1 MRRLFYDLEPMCF
14 SHFSHGVNEATMRLP
29 PMNKILPQYR
39 LFLQSA
45 ALSCC
50 VLTGVVHGT
59 PPDWK
64 TFLPSVTPIEI
75 PDTGFAKEFFV
86 SPSGDDANDGLSPE
100 KAGASGPF
108 ATIARARDEIRK
120 LRQNGGIPKGGIAVN
135 LRGGVYQLTDSLA
148 FTLEDSGSE
157 GSSVVYRAYQEE
169 KPRLAGGKVLKASD
183 FAPVT
188 DSEMKQRLAPEADG
202 KVLVADLKSL
212 GLKHTGPFPDIFK
225 DGGGLFELFFNGK
238 RMKLSRWPYDDYTT
252 MKQVLVIGE
261 KTGRSNVPGVFEYRE
276 EEPARWNP
284 ANGVWLKGQWR
295 VGWEDPAIKVGEIS
309 PTNHQITFATGIS
322 SGIGSKYKRT
332 AAPYGSGQ
340 EKWCAINLPEEIR
353 HPGQWAVDFNSQ
365 KLYFWPPAP
374 LEEADIVISQLDQPL
389 VSINGTG
396 NISFIGLTFE
406 GSLGEGMVISD
417 GVRNLVAGCTFL
429 NLGGNGIQLQGRGC
443 GIQSCD
449 MHDLGKGCII
459 VSGNPGDRKSLTQ
472 SGNYIVN
479 NHLHHYGVLKAQYSA
494 AINTARLVDNTKR
507 DEGVVGCY
515 VAHNAIHHAPRDAF
529 LYGGN
534 DNVFEFNEVY
544 RCAYDTA
551 DTGAF
556 YAWLDWTLRGVVIR
570 YNFIHDTVGGFNP
583 DDGAGGSYVYG
594 NIFTGDR
601 SGVWIAS
608 GPDNSIVNN
617 VFVKDKGP
625 VFAIDDRGISRGYA
639 TNSKL
644 ITAVQ
649 EINPTQPPWSE
660 RYPEIVHLLEERHEL
675 PLRTLFKDNIVYIKE
690 GDPYKMAI
698 KKENSTNP
706 EIISFVDNFVTQS
719 DPGFV
724 DLAAGNFALKKDSEV
739 FTKIPGFENIPFHKM
754 GLQTDKYRK
763 KLPTDEEA
771 GRLPSQDPWK
781 PADTNRNFGT

>member
-1 MRRLFYDLEPMCF
+1 MNSF
-14 SHFSHGVNEATMRLP
+14 SHFPQTAIGVSINLY
-29 PMNKILPQYR
+29 PMNNILPSSR
-39 LFLQSA
+39 LVLKA
-45 ALSCC
+45 ALACW
-50 VLTGVVHGT
+50 VLTGAAHGE

-64 TFLPSVTPIEI
+64 KFVPDIREIEI

-86 SPSGDDANDGLSPE
+86 SPTGNDANDGLSPDRS
-100 KAGASGPF
+100 GVSGPF
-108 ATIARARDEIRK
+108 ATIAHARDEVRK
-120 LRQNGGIPKGGIAVN
+120 LRKISLPKGSVAVN
-135 LRGGVYQLTDSLA
+135 LRGGVYQLPESLT
-148 FTLEDSGSE
+148 FTQEDSGSE
-157 GSSVVYRAYQEE
+157 GSSVVYRSYKEE

-183 FAPVT
+183 FATVT
-188 DSEMKQRLAPEADG
+188 DAETAKRLAPEARG
-202 KVLVADLKSL
+202 KVLVADLKAL
-212 GLKHTGPFPDIFK
+212 GLKHIGPFPDIFK
-225 DGGGLFELFFNGK
+225 DGGGIFELFLNGK

-261 KTGRSNVPGVFEYRE
+261 KTGRTNVPCVFEYRD
-276 EEPARWNP
+276 EEPARWNST
-284 ANGVWLKGQWR
+284 NGVWLKGQWR
-295 VGWEDPAIKVGEIS
+295 VGWEDPAIKVGAIS
-309 PTNHQITFATGIS
+309 ATNHQITFATGIS
-322 SGIGSKYKRT
+322 GGIGSKYKRT
-332 AAPYGSGQ
+332 TAPYGSGQ

-365 KLYFWPPAP
+365 KLYFWPPTP
-374 LEEADIVISQLDQPL
+374 LKDAEIVVSQLDQPL
-389 VSINGTG
+389 VSLNGAE
-396 NISFIGLTFE
+396 NLAFIGLTFE
-406 GSLGEGMVISD
+406 GSLGEGMIIANGLRD
-417 GVRNLVAGCTFL
+417 LVAGCTFL

-449 MHDLGKGCII
+449 MHDLGKGCVI
-459 VSGNPGDRKSLTQ
+459 VSGNPGDRKNLTQ

-494 AINTARLVDNTKR
+494 AINTARLVDNAKR

-534 DNVFEFNEVY
+534 DNVFEFNEIY

-583 DDGAGGSYVYG
+583 DDGAGGSFVFG
-594 NIFTGDR
+594 NIFTGER

-639 TNSKL
+639 TNTKL
-644 ITAVQ
+644 VTAVQ
-649 EINPTQPPWSE
+649 EINPTLPPWSE

-675 PLRTLFKDNIVYIKE
+675 PLRTLFKDNVVYIKE
-690 GDPYKMAI
+690 GDPYKMAM
-698 KKENSTNP
+698 KKENSTNS

-724 DLAAGNFALKKDSEV
+724 DLTAGNFALKKDSEV
-739 FTKIPGFENIPFHKM
+739 FTKIPGFENIPFEKM
-754 GLQTDKYRK
+754 GLKTDRYRK

-771 GRLPSQDPWK
+771 GRLSSQDPWK

>member
-1 MRRLFYDLEPMCF
+1 MILVPMKHHHSSSLLLFP
-14 SHFSHGVNEATMRLP
+14 VIAVTM
-29 PMNKILPQYR
+29 
-39 LFLQSA
+39 
-45 ALSCC
+45 ALYAFTAQGA
-50 VLTGVVHGT
+50 V
-59 PPDWK
+59 DWK
-64 TFLPSVTPIEI
+64 TFTPDVKPIEI
-75 PDTGFAKEFFV
+75 LDSGFAKEFFV
-86 SPSGDDANDGLSPE
+86 SPSGNDANNGLSPE
-100 KAGASGPF
+100 KSGVSGPF
-108 ATIARARDEIRK
+108 ASIGRARDEIRK
-120 LRQNGGIPKGGIAVN
+120 LKQAGGIPKGGIAVN
-135 LRGGVYQLTDSLA
+135 LSGGVYQLAESL
-148 FTLEDSGSE
+148 TLTHEDSGAE
-157 GSSVVYRAYQEE
+157 GSPVVYRAYRDE
-169 KPRLAGGKVLKASD
+169 KPRLAGGKVLKAED
-183 FAPVT
+183 FKPVT
-188 DSEMKQRLAPEADG
+188 DSDQQKRLAPEAIG
-202 KVLVADLKSL
+202 KVVIADLKAL
-212 GLKHTGPFPDIFK
+212 GLKHTGPFPDMFK
-225 DGGGLFELFFNGK
+225 DGGGIFELFFNGK

-252 MKQVLVIGE
+252 MKEVTVIGD
-261 KTGRSNVPGVFEYRE
+261 KKIPGTFIYNE

-284 ANGVWLKGQWR
+284 TNGVWLKGQWR
-295 VGWEDPAIKVGEIS
+295 VGWEDPAIKVGSIES
-309 PTNHQITFATGIS
+309 TNHSISFAVGLVN
-322 SGIGSKYKRT
+322 GIGSKYNRT
-332 AAPYGSGQ
+332 KVPFGSGK

-353 HPGQWAVDFNSQ
+353 HPGQWAIDFNSQ

-374 LEEADIVISQLDQPL
+374 LKDADIVVSQLDQPL
-389 VSINGTG
+389 VFLSGASDLAFT
-396 NISFIGLTFE
+396 GLTFE
-406 GSLGEGMVISD
+406 GSLGEGMVISEGLRD
-417 GVRNLVAGCTFL
+417 LVAGCTFL

-449 MHDLGKGCII
+449 LHDLGKGCVI
-459 VSGNPGDRKSLTQ
+459 VSGNPGDRKNLTQ

-479 NHLHHYGVLKAQYSA
+479 NHLHHYGVLKSQYSA
-494 AINTARLVDNTKR
+494 AINTARLVDNAKR

-515 VAHNAIHHAPRDAF
+515 VAHNSIHHAPRDAF

-534 DNVFEFNEVY
+534 DNVFEYNEVY

-583 DDGAGGSYVYG
+583 DDGAGGSLVFG

-660 RYPEIVHLLEERHEL
+660 RYPEIVHLLEEQHEL
-675 PLRTLFKDNIVYIKE
+675 PLRTLFKDNLVYIKE
-690 GDPYKMAI
+690 GEPYKMAM

-706 EIISFVDNFVTQS
+706 GIISFVDNLVTNT

-724 DLAAGNFALKKDSEV
+724 DLAAGNYALKKDSEV
-739 FTKIPGFENIPFHKM
+739 FTKIPGFQNIPFDKM

-781 PADTNRNFGT
+781 PADTNHNFGT

>member
-1 MRRLFYDLEPMCF
+1 MAII
-14 SHFSHGVNEATMRLP
+14 SP
-29 PMNKILPQYR
+29 PLMKIHPYSYR
-39 LFLQSA
+39 LFLQTVTLSFYAITGTIHSA
-45 ALSCC
+45 
-50 VLTGVVHGT
+50 

-64 TFLPSVTPIEI
+64 TFTPDIKQIEI
-75 PDTGFAKEFFV
+75 PDTGFGKEFFV
-86 SPSGDDANDGLSPE
+86 SPLGNDANDGLTPE
-100 KAGASGPF
+100 KTGASGPF
-108 ATIARARDEIRK
+108 ATIAHARDEIRK
-120 LRQNGGIPKGGIAVN
+120 QKQAGLPKGGVAVN
-135 LRGGVYQLTDSLA
+135 LRSGVYQLPESLA
-148 FTLEDSGSE
+148 FTQEDSGYE
-157 GSSVVYRAYQEE
+157 GSPVVYRAYKDER
-169 KPRLAGGKVLKASD
+169 PRLAGGKVLKAAD
-183 FAPVT
+183 FTPVT
-188 DSEMKQRLAPEADG
+188 DSDQQKRLAAEAIG
-202 KVLVADLKSL
+202 KVVIADLKAL
-212 GLKHTGPFPDIFK
+212 GLKHTGPFPDTFK
-225 DGGGLFELFFNGK
+225 DGGGIFELFFNGK

-252 MKQVLVIGE
+252 MKEVSVIGD
-261 KTGRSNVPGVFEYRE
+261 KKIPGTFVYNE

-284 ANGVWLKGQWR
+284 TNGVWLKGQWR
-295 VGWEDPAIKVGEIS
+295 VGWEDPAIKVGSIDS
-309 PTNHQITFATGIS
+309 TNHSISFAVGLVN
-322 SGIGSKYKRT
+322 GIGSKYNRT
-332 AAPYGSGQ
+332 KVPFGSGK

-353 HPGQWAVDFNSQ
+353 HPGQWAIDFNSQ
-365 KLYFWPPAP
+365 KLYFWPPTP
-374 LEEADIVISQLDQPL
+374 LEGADIVVSQLDQPL
-389 VSINGTG
+389 VSVNGASDLAFT
-396 NISFIGLTFE
+396 GLTFE
-406 GSLGEGMVISD
+406 GSLGEGMVIAN
-417 GVRNLVAGCTFL
+417 GVRDLVAGCTFL

-449 MHDLGKGCII
+449 LHDLGKGCVI
-459 VSGNPGDRKSLTQ
+459 VGGNPGDRKSLTQ

-494 AINTARLVDNTKR
+494 AINTARLVDNAKR

-583 DDGAGGSYVYG
+583 DDGAGGSLVFG

-625 VFAIDDRGISRGYA
+625 VFAIDDRGISRGYS

-644 ITAVQ
+644 IGAVQ
-649 EINPTQPPWSE
+649 EINPTQPPWSD
-660 RYPEIVHLLEERHEL
+660 RYPEIVHLLEEPHEL
-675 PLRTLFKDNIVYIKE
+675 PLRTLFKDNLVYIKE
-690 GDPYKMAI
+690 GEPYKMGMR
-698 KKENSTNP
+698 KDNNTNP
-706 EIISFVDNFVTQS
+706 AIISFVDNLVTNT

-739 FTKIPGFENIPFHKM
+739 FTKIPGFQNIPFDKM
-754 GLQTDKYRK
+754 GLQIDKYRR

-781 PADTNRNFGT
+781 PADTNHNFGT

>member
-1 MRRLFYDLEPMCF
+1 M
-14 SHFSHGVNEATMRLP
+14 NESSITKP
-29 PMNKILPQYR
+29 PMKIPFILYPTSPR
-39 LFLQSA
+39 SLALAFL
-45 ALSCC
+45 ALVS
-50 VLTGVVHGT
+50 VVHGT

-64 TFLPSVTPIEI
+64 TFTPDIKPIAI
-75 PDTGFAKEFFV
+75 PETGFGKEFFV
-86 SPSGDDANDGLSPE
+86 SPTGDDSHDGLSAE
-100 KAGASGPF
+100 KAGSSGPF
-108 ATIARARDEIRK
+108 ATIGRARDEIRK
-120 LRQNGGIPKGGIAVN
+120 LKQAGGLAKGGIAVT
-135 LRGGVYQLTDSLA
+135 LRGGVYQLPESLA
-148 FTLEDSGSE
+148 FTQEDSGTP
-157 GSSVVYRAYQEE
+157 GSPIVYRAYRDE

-188 DSEMKQRLAPEADG
+188 EASMAKRLAPEAQG
-202 KVLVADLKSL
+202 KVLVADLKAL

-225 DGGGLFELFFNGK
+225 DGGGIFELFFNGK

-252 MKQVLVIGE
+252 MKQVLVFGE
-261 KTGRSNVPGVFEYRE
+261 KSGKTNVPGIFEYRE

-295 VGWEDPAIKVGEIS
+295 VGWEDPAIKVGSIS
-309 PTNHQITFATGIS
+309 TTNHQITFATGLVG
-322 SGIGSKYKRT
+322 GIGSKYKRT
-332 AAPYGSGQ
+332 TAPYGSGQ

-353 HPGQWAVDFNSQ
+353 HPGQWAIDFNSQ
-365 KLYFWPPAP
+365 KLFFWPPAP
-374 LEEADIVISQLDQPL
+374 LESADIVVSQLDDPL
-389 VSINGTG
+389 IAVKGS
-396 NISFIGLTFE
+396 SDLAFIGLTFE
-406 GSLGEGMVISD
+406 GSLGEGMAIRD
-417 GVRNLVAGCTFL
+417 GSRDLVAGCTFL
-429 NLGGNGIQLQGRGC
+429 NLGDNGIQLQGHGC

-449 MHDLGKGCII
+449 LHDLGKGCII
-459 VSGNPGDRKSLTQ
+459 LMGNPGDRKNLTQ

-494 AINTARLVDNTKR
+494 AINIARLVDNAKR
-507 DEGVVGCY
+507 DDGVVGCY

-583 DDGAGGSYVYG
+583 DDGAGGSLVFG

-617 VFVKDKGP
+617 VFVKNKGP

-675 PLRTLFKDNIVYIKE
+675 PLRTLFKDNVIYIKE
-690 GDPYKMAI
+690 GEPYKMAM
-698 KKENSTNP
+698 KKENNTNP
-706 EIISFVDNFVTQS
+706 SIISFVDNFVTQS

-739 FTKIPGFENIPFHKM
+739 FTKIPGFQNIPFDKM
-754 GLQTDKYRK
+754 GLQIDQYRK

-781 PADTNRNFGT
+781 PADTNHNFGT

>member
-1 MRRLFYDLEPMCF
+1 MNLIQMESF
-14 SHFSHGVNEATMRLP
+14 SYFPQSLNEAIITTSHMKKIPSRHRLSL
-29 PMNKILPQYR
+29 KTAVLAC
-39 LFLQSA
+39 L
-45 ALSCC
+45 ALVSEI
-50 VLTGVVHGT
+50 HST

-64 TFLPSVTPIEI
+64 TFTPDITPIEI
-75 PDTGFAKEFFV
+75 PDQGFGKEFYV

-108 ATIARARDEIRK
+108 ATLAHARDEVRK
-120 LRQNGGIPKGGIAVN
+120 LKQAALPKGGIAVN
-135 LRGGVYQLTDSLA
+135 LRGGVYQLPESLA
-148 FTLEDSGSE
+148 FTQEDSGSS
-157 GSSVVYRAYQEE
+157 GSPIIYRAYKDE

-183 FAPVT
+183 FAPIT
-188 DSEMKQRLAPEADG
+188 DDEISKRLAPEARG

-225 DGGGLFELFFNGK
+225 DGGGIFELFFNGK

-261 KTGRSNVPGVFEYRE
+261 KTGRTNVPGVFEYRE

-284 ANGVWLKGQWR
+284 TNGVWLKGQWR
-295 VGWEDPAIKVGEIS
+295 VGWEDPAIKVGSIS
-309 PTNHQITFATGIS
+309 TTNHQITFATGLNG
-322 SGIGSKYKRT
+322 GIGSKYKRT
-332 AAPYGSGQ
+332 TVPYGSGQ
-340 EKWCAINLPEEIR
+340 EKWCAINLPEEIL
-353 HPGQWAVDFNSQ
+353 HPGQWAIDFNSQ

-374 LEEADIVISQLDQPL
+374 LESADIVISQLDQPL
-389 VSINGTG
+389 VSINGA
-396 NISFIGLTFE
+396 SDLAFIGLTFE
-406 GSLGEGMVISD
+406 GSLGEGMVITNGLRD
-417 GVRNLVAGCTFL
+417 LVAGCTFL

-443 GIQSCD
+443 GVQSCD
-449 MHDLGKGCII
+449 MHDLGKGCVIMN
-459 VSGNPGDRKSLTQ
+459 GNPGDRASLTQ
-472 SGNYIVN
+472 AGNYVVN
-479 NHLHHYGVLKAQYSA
+479 NHLHHYGVLKSQYSA
-494 AINTARLVDNTKR
+494 AINTARLVDNAKR
-507 DEGVVGCY
+507 DEGVVGCLF
-515 VAHNAIHHAPRDAF
+515 AHNSIHHAPRDAF

-534 DNVFEFNEVY
+534 DNVFEYNEVY

-583 DDGAGGSYVYG
+583 DDGAGGSFVFG

-625 VFAIDDRGISRGYA
+625 VFAIDSRGTSRGYA
-639 TNSKL
+639 TNPKL
-644 ITAVQ
+644 IGAVQ

-660 RYPEIVHLLEERHEL
+660 RYPEIVNLLQEQHEL
-675 PLRTLFKDNIVYIKE
+675 PLRTLFKDNLIYIKE
-690 GDPYKMAI
+690 GDPYKMAM
-698 KKENSTNP
+698 KPENNTNP
-706 EIISFVDNFVTQS
+706 AIISFVDNFVTPT

-724 DLAAGNFALKKDSEV
+724 DLAAGNYALKRDSEV
-739 FTKIPGFENIPFHKM
+739 FMKIPGFQQIPVEKM
-754 GLQTDKYRK
+754 GLQIDKYRK

-781 PADTNRNFGT
+781 PADTNHNFGT